1 MVINKNIIHSPVNGT
16 IKPIQNCSDAM
27 FAQQMLGESVL
38 ITPSN
43 NEIYAPF
50 DGEICMLFETKHAIG
65 IRNDNN
71 IELLIHIG
79 VNTVNLG
86 GKFFTSLKKQG
97 EKVLRGDKI
106 LSVDF
111 ESINDEGYDSDVI
124 VIITGNPAKY
134 NYKKVDCNQIVTNKV
149 PIFE

>member
-1 MVINKNIIHSPVNGT
+1 MINTKNTIHSPVNGV
-16 IKPIQNCSDAM
+16 IKSIQSCSDIM

-38 ITPSN
+38 ITPTN

-50 DGEICMLFETKHAIG
+50 DGEICMLFDTKHAIG
-65 IRNDNN
+65 IKNEND

-86 GKFFTSLKKQG
+86 GKFFTALKRQG
-97 EKVLRGDKI
+97 EKVKKGERI

-111 ESINDEGYDSDVI
+111 ESINNEGYDSNVI
-124 VIITGNPAKY
+124 VIITENPVKY
-134 NYKKVDCNQIVTNKV
+134 NYKKVDCNQIVTNQV